1 MFMMTEQDALWN
13 SMCEVFP
20 SARQEDLFKTDLK
33 LEVET
38 LERSSIESAL
48 MATDG
53 NRTKAANMLNLG
65 RTCLIAKMKKY
76 ELV

>member
-1 MFMMTEQDALWN
+1 MMREQDVIWN
-13 SMCEVFP
+13 SMCEAFP

-38 LERSSIESAL
+38 LERSSIETAL
-48 MATDG
+48 ILAEG
-53 NRTKAANMLNLG
+53 NRTKAANMLSIG

-76 ELV
+76 ELI